1 MASGQRVGFLGLGLM
16 GRGMAKNLATKGFQ
30 VTVWNRSRARA
41 TALEPLGVKVADT
54 PAQADGR
61 GGRRLHL
68 RGHAGRAWRRWWRA
82 RTASSPTA
90 RRGQL
95 LVDFSTIGP
104 DQARSLEKRA
114 AAAGVDFVEA
124 PVTGSKNGAEKGTLL
139 IMAGGTSAAL
149 ARAEPVFR
157 AVGEKWIHCGP
168 VGAGSQ
174 VKLAGNA
181 LIAAMLQAFGEGMLL
196 AAKTGVDPAK
206 VLEVVQASGY
216 RSPYFEFKGNAL
228 LRRDFETHFAIDL
241 MHKDLGLFLDSA
253 AANRVPAPA
262 TAAVRQC
269 YELARAAGKGEAGHR
284 RGDHRVR
291 AARRHRDSPQVLTRH
306 PLGRPRQ
313 EWVPRCT
320 ASHAGR

>member
-41 TALEPLGVKVADT
+41 VALEPLGVKVADT
-54 PAQADGR
+54 PAQLMAAVDVACTCVATPAALEQVVAGKDG
-61 GGRRLHL
+61 LL
-68 RGHAGRAWRRWWRA
+68 STA
-82 RTASSPTA
+82 RT
-90 RRGQL
+90 GQL
-95 LVDFSTIGP
+95 LIDFSTIGP
-104 DQARSLEKRA
+104 DQARSLAQRA

-139 IMAGGTSAAL
+139 IMAGGTEAAL

-181 LIAAMLQAFGEGMLL
+181 LIAAMLQALGEGMLL
-196 AAKTGVDPAK
+196 ATRAGVDPAK

-216 RSPYFEFKGNAL
+216 RSPYFEFKGQAL

-241 MHKDLGLFLDSA
+241 MDKDLGLFLDSA
-253 AANRVPAPA
+253 AAHRVPTPA

-269 YELARAAGKGEAGHR
+269 YEMARAAGKGEQDIGA
-284 RGDHRVR
+284 VIT
-291 AARRHRDSPQVLTRH
+291 VLEQLVGTEI
-306 PLGRPRQ
+306 RPK
-313 EWVPRCT
+313 
-320 ASHAGR
+320 S

>member
-41 TALEPLGVKVADT
+41 AALEPLGVRVADT
-54 PAQADGR
+54 PAQLMAGVDVACTCVATPAALEEVVAGKDG
-61 GGRRLHL
+61 LL
-68 RGHAGRAWRRWWRA
+68 
-82 RTASSPTA
+82 STA

-95 LVDFSTIGP
+95 LIDFSTIGP
-104 DQARSLEKRA
+104 DQARSLEQRA
-114 AAAGVDFVEA
+114 GSAGVDFVEA

-139 IMAGGTSAAL
+139 IMAGGTAGAR

-181 LIAAMLQAFGEGMLL
+181 LIAAMLQSLGEGMLL
-196 AAKTGVDPAK
+196 AAKAGVDPAK
-206 VLEVVQASGY
+206 VLEVVQASGF
-216 RSPYFEFKGNAL
+216 RSPYFEFKGGAL

-253 AANRVPAPA
+253 AAHRVPTPA

-269 YELARAAGKGEAGHR
+269 YELARAAGKGEQDIGAVITTFEQLVG
-284 RGDHRVR
+284 V
-291 AARRHRDSPQVLTRH
+291 QI
-306 PLGRPRQ
+306 RPR
-313 EWVPRCT
+313 P
-320 ASHAGR
+320 

>member
-1 MASGQRVGFLGLGLM
+1 MATGQRVGFLGLGLM

-54 PAQADGR
+54 PAQVMAAVDVACTCVATPAALEEVVAGKDG
-61 GGRRLHL
+61 LLAAAH
-68 RGHAGRAWRRWWRA
+68 
-82 RTASSPTA
+82 
-90 RRGQL
+90 RGQL
-95 LVDFSTIGP
+95 LIDFSTIGP
-104 DQARSLEKRA
+104 DQARSLEQRS

-139 IMAGGTSAAL
+139 IMAGGSGAAL
-149 ARAEPVFR
+149 SRAEPVFR

-196 AAKTGVDPAK
+196 ATKAGVDPAK
-206 VLEVVQASGY
+206 VLEVIQASGY

-253 AANRVPAPA
+253 AAHRVPTPA
-262 TAAVRQC
+262 TAAVQQC
-269 YELARAAGKGEAGHR
+269 YELARAAGKGEQDIGAVITVFEQLVGAEIR
-284 RGDHRVR
+284 
-291 AARRHRDSPQVLTRH
+291 SK
-306 PLGRPRQ
+306 
-313 EWVPRCT
+313 
-320 ASHAGR
+320 S

>member
-1 MASGQRVGFLGLGLM
+1 MATGQRVGFLGLGLM
-16 GRGMAKNLATKGFQ
+16 GRGMVKNLATKGFQ
-30 VTVWNRSRARA
+30 VTVWNRHRARA
-41 TALEPLGVKVADT
+41 TALEPLGVRVADT
-54 PAQADGR
+54 PAQLMSSVDIACTCVATPAALEEVVAGKDG
-61 GGRRLHL
+61 LL
-68 RGHAGRAWRRWWRA
+68 SAA
-82 RTASSPTA
+82 RK
-90 RRGQL
+90 GQL
-95 LVDFSTIGP
+95 LIDFSTIGP
-104 DQARSLEKRA
+104 DQARSLEHRA

-139 IMAGGTSAAL
+139 IMAGATSAAL

-181 LIAAMLQAFGEGMLL
+181 LIAAMLQSFGEGMLL

-206 VLEVVQASGY
+206 VLEVIQASGY

-241 MHKDLGLFLDSA
+241 MDKDLGLFLDSA
-253 AANRVPAPA
+253 AANQVPTPA

-269 YELARAAGKGEAGHR
+269 YALARAAGKGEQDIGAVITVFEQLVG
-284 RGDHRVR
+284 
-291 AARRHRDSPQVLTRH
+291 TEI
-306 PLGRPRQ
+306 RPK
-313 EWVPRCT
+313 
-320 ASHAGR
+320 S

>member
-16 GRGMAKNLATKGFQ
+16 GRGMVKNLATKGFE

-54 PAQADGR
+54 PARLMAGVDIACTCVATPAAVEEVVAGKDG
-61 GGRRLHL
+61 LL
-68 RGHAGRAWRRWWRA
+68 
-82 RTASSPTA
+82 STA

-139 IMAGGTSAAL
+139 IMTGATSAAL

-228 LRRDFETHFAIDL
+228 LRRDFETHLRDRPDAQ
-241 MHKDLGLFLDSA
+241 GP
-253 AANRVPAPA
+253 RPVP
-262 TAAVRQC
+262 
-269 YELARAAGKGEAGHR
+269 
-284 RGDHRVR
+284 
-291 AARRHRDSPQVLTRH
+291 
-306 PLGRPRQ
+306 
-313 EWVPRCT
+313 
-320 ASHAGR
+320 